1 MSRNPI
7 KTISTTF
14 SEIMSDLNNDPLTYD
29 APTWFKV
36 IFAGI
41 FALLTIRLNIGIN
54 QVFAGTV
61 SDRDIAADIFRET
74 DYELR
79 WKTTASVW
87 LDITLDPT
95 ATSASS
101 YTIPISKMVASTKGG
116 VSAPP
121 VAYEA
126 RQALTIPQGQ
136 TTGIAL
142 FYHQKTR
149 DPIALGQTNNMDAQE
164 FIIREADIIRDTFYL
179 DIGGELYYPQ
189 DTLAYSN
196 ALDKHFIHKY
206 LSTGES
212 VVTLGFVDEK
222 TGDQYGK
229 IPASG
234 LSVVAHFAVG
244 GGDIGNQPQN
254 TIVKYI
260 GNDPKVIS
268 VNNAQKAQGGSEPE
282 TLSNAKRMAPLRA
295 RTHDMFWDEDSGKVI
310 AKSIPGVLE
319 AQVIITG
326 ILRALVYIMPS
337 GGGIAPESLLTS
349 VKNLLISKSIFGQVD
364 LKAYSVNYLYSG
376 FSGKVHMLPGYKF
389 ADKLKY
395 ISLAVAL
402 RTSEIG
408 FYIKDYYY
416 ENGISA
422 TIDLINTTFVSLI
435 GQTYSEENDFLQV
448 KKLLDNVPCN
458 DFGQSIGPNDI
469 SSILMSY
476 VEGVRYVNVTNPF
489 SQITPSYG
497 EIIKPVM
504 INFQEDV

>member
-41 FALLTIRLNIGIN
+41 FALLTIRLNVAIN
-54 QVFAGTV
+54 QVFVGTV

-74 DYELR
+74 DYELG
-79 WKTTASVW
+79 WKTAASVW

-101 YTIPISKMVASTKGG
+101 YTIPISKMIASTKGG

-121 VAYEA
+121 VVYEA
-126 RQALTIPQGQ
+126 REALTLPQGQ

-149 DPIALGQTNNMDAQE
+149 DPIALGQTNNTDAQE

-179 DIGGELYYPQ
+179 DIGGEFYYPQ

-254 TIVKYI
+254 SIVKYI
-260 GNDPKVIS
+260 GNDPKVTS
-268 VNNAQKAQGGSEPE
+268 VNNAQKR
-282 TLSNAKRMAPLRA
+282 N
-295 RTHDMFWDEDSGKVI
+295 
-310 AKSIPGVLE
+310 
-319 AQVIITG
+319 
-326 ILRALVYIMPS
+326 
-337 GGGIAPESLLTS
+337 
-349 VKNLLISKSIFGQVD
+349 N
-364 LKAYSVNYLYSG
+364 
-376 FSGKVHMLPGYKF
+376 
-389 ADKLKY
+389 
-395 ISLAVAL
+395 
-402 RTSEIG
+402 
-408 FYIKDYYY
+408 
-416 ENGISA
+416 
-422 TIDLINTTFVSLI
+422 FV
-435 GQTYSEENDFLQV
+435 
-448 KKLLDNVPCN
+448 
-458 DFGQSIGPNDI
+458 
-469 SSILMSY
+469 
-476 VEGVRYVNVTNPF
+476 
-489 SQITPSYG
+489 
-497 EIIKPVM
+497 
-504 INFQEDV
+504 

>member
-14 SEIMSDLNNDPLTYD
+14 SEIISDLNNDPLTSD

-41 FALLTIRLNIGIN
+41 FSLLTIRLNVAIN
-54 QVFAGTV
+54 QAFAGTV

-74 DYELR
+74 DYELG
-79 WKTTASVW
+79 WKSSASVW

-95 ATSASS
+95 ATTASS
-101 YTIPISKMVASTKGG
+101 YTIPISKMIASTKGG

-121 VAYEA
+121 VIYEA
-126 RQALTIPQGQ
+126 REALTILQGQ
-136 TTGIAL
+136 TTGIAR

-149 DPIALGQTNNMDAQE
+149 DSITVGQTNNTDAQE
-164 FIIREADIIRDTFYL
+164 FILRETDIIRDVFYL
-179 DIGGELYYPQ
+179 DIGGEFYYPR

-196 ALDKHFIHKY
+196 SLDKHFIHKY

-212 VVTLGFVDEK
+212 VIILGFMDEK

-229 IPASG
+229 IPAPG
-234 LSVVAHFAVG
+234 LPVIAHFAVG
-244 GGDIGNQPQN
+244 GGAIGNQSED
-254 TIVKYI
+254 TITKYI
-260 GNDPKVIS
+260 GNDPKVVS

-282 TLSNAKRMAPLRA
+282 TLLNAKRMAPLRA

-310 AKSIPGVLE
+310 ARSVSGVLE
-319 AQVIITG
+319 AQVVITG
-326 ILRALVYIMPS
+326 ILRALVYIMPN
-337 GGGIAPESLLTS
+337 GGGVATESLLTT
-349 VKNLLISKSIFGQVD
+349 VKDLLISKSIFGQVD
-364 LKAYSVNYLYSG
+364 LKVYSVNYLYSG
-376 FSGKVHMLPGYKF
+376 FSGKIQMLPGYKF
-389 ADKLKY
+389 IDKLKY

-416 ENGISA
+416 ENGVSS
-422 TIDLINTTFVSLI
+422 TINLINTTFINLI
-435 GQTYSEENDFLQV
+435 GQTYNVENDFLQV

-458 DFGQSIGPNDI
+458 EFGQSIGPNDI

-476 VEGVRYVNVTNPF
+476 IEGVRYANITNPF

-504 INFQEDV
+504 IDFQEDV